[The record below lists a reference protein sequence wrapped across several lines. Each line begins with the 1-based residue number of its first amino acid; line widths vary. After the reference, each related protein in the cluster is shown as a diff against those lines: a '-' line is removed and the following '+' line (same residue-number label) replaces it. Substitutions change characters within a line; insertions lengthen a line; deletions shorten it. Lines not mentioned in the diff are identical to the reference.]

1 MEDGET
7 TGTVSYACVTD
18 EAFLRLWKAANER
31 ALTREEFCA
40 LPMPRGARAEDV
52 WNAVCA
58 LREWSGRDIGFNEN
72 RMLRFWVNLSE
83 GGKALVRSVV
93 ERSGEA
99 SIIGRYV
106 ACVGFRRAFVE
117 EQVDSVRTALSLDG
131 MPMDYESARAVLLGE
146 AASRTP
152 AERLVANYE
161 RILAQELATR
171 AGSAEQARNARALY
185 AELARSVTDLTDVRW
200 NMVVLANLD
209 ACLAGVAR
217 ATDETAFCA
226 ARYFWGAGHDI
237 FFASRLQAT
246 FSSLLRKVYFIR
258 SGHENLALLPL
269 SAHFSSE
276 GAPAADAKSCDISAS
291 VEKMLTVISQLLGE
305 MERIATERLGR
316 IEDVRAAVAAS
327 PAFNLRQKDVLA
339 QAMADP
345 QATFDYD
352 SLAQRF
358 QASYNTVRSDMG
370 RLVSAGLLRS
380 SLDGHRTVLRPAP
393 DIMGALERMTLA

>member
-52 WNAVCA
+52 WDAVCA
-58 LREWSGRDIGFNEN
+58 LREWSGRDVGFNEN

-117 EQVDSVRTALSLDG
+117 EQVDSIRTALALDG

-146 AASRTP
+146 AAPRTP

-161 RILAQELATR
+161 RILAQELAGGD
-171 AGSAEQARNARALY
+171 AGQKRNARALY
-185 AELARSVTDLTDVRW
+185 AELARNVTDLTDVRW

-209 ACLAGVAR
+209 TCLAGVAS

-291 VEKMLTVISQLLGE
+291 VEKMLAVISQLLGE

-393 DIMGALERMTLA
+393 DITGALERMTLA